1 MLENRF
7 FLIVEQG
14 EPHDK
19 GTEIAL
25 APGETLLGR
34 PFKSH
39 QPDIP
44 FTSLYISKKHLSFS
58 FQNNQCVVND
68 LSSKHGTQ
76 INGKEINPFQP
87 YIVNHDDIIN
97 LAQGTVVLRVSAAYD
112 SESEYT
118 IDLVHM
124 NTLPKIPNNNAFFI
138 DSERREVFIDNQK
151 LNIFGKDIELLLLL
165 FENRNRPVTY
175 NEIRIRVWS
184 ERPLSPENNVPDV
197 GNDEITALVYRLR
210 KKLDIY
216 GNQIITVPRYGYRLD
231 F

>member
-7 FLIVEQG
+7 LLIVEQG

-19 GTEIAL
+19 GTEITL
-25 APGETLLGR
+25 PMGETLLGR
-34 PFKSH
+34 PWKSH

-44 FTSLYISKKHLSFS
+44 FTSLTISKKHLSFS
-58 FQNNQCVVND
+58 FQDNQCIVND

-76 INGKEINPFQP
+76 LNGTAMNPYQP
-87 YIVNHDDIIN
+87 YLVKHDDVIN
-97 LAQGTVVLRVSAAYD
+97 MAQGTVILRVSAAFD

-118 IDLVHM
+118 VDLIQAPVKLPAPNALVIDG
-124 NTLPKIPNNNAFFI
+124 
-138 DSERREVFIDNQK
+138 DRREVFIDNQK

-165 FENRNRPVTY
+165 FENSNLPVTY
-175 NEIRIRVWS
+175 NQIRQRVWS

-210 KKLDIY
+210 KRLDKY
-216 GNQIITVPRYGYRLD
+216 GSQIVTVPRYGYRLD
-231 F
+231 L